1 VDRLKQ
7 WWSSYHFQGSS
18 SFILA
23 HKLKVLKYVLRNLNK
38 KVLGNV
44 EWQNKLLWDEL
55 RGLQTVE
62 EDRAL
67 RDEEKAKVISDF
79 EMSTLM

>member
-1 VDRLKQ
+1 
-7 WWSSYHFQGSS
+7 
-18 SFILA
+18 LA

-44 EWQNKLLWDEL
+44 ERQNKLLWDEL
-55 RGLQTVE
+55 SGLQTVE

-67 RDEEKAKVISDF
+67 CDEEKAKVISDF